1 MAKINLLPWRA
12 DRRERRKRE
21 FFSRLGLAAVVA
33 ILLVLLWWL
42 WMNARIAHQESN
54 NNYLRDQIK
63 QQQAKIVEIDNLQK
77 VKDRLLARKKIIEKL
92 QSSRSQMVHLFDEI
106 VKTIPSGA
114 RLTSLKE
121 VENGDTDTLTLDG
134 VAQSNSTVAEYMKNI
149 QASPWM
155 GPAKLVQT
163 QNTHGDANTP
173 YTFELVVTLGTP
185 KSSADADGGQPAPA
199 GSTTAPAAAVSTA
212 AAPAVA
218 LPTSSAPASLPNVGA
233 PAASAPA
240 ALPGTSTAVEPAPLP
255 SAAKPSPA
263 HAAVN
268 AAPHAAA
275 PSHNGGAKS

>member
-21 FFSRLGLAAVVA
+21 FFSRLGLVAVVA
-33 ILLVLLWWL
+33 VLLVLLWWL

-63 QQQAKIVEIDNLQK
+63 QQQAKITEIDNLQK
-77 VKDRLLARKKIIEKL
+77 VKDRLLARKKIIEQL

-106 VKTIPSGA
+106 VKSIPSGA
-114 RLTSLKE
+114 RLTGLKQQ
-121 VENGDTDTLTLDG
+121 GDQLTLDG
-134 VAQSNSTVAEYMKNI
+134 VAQSNSTVAQYMKNI

-185 KSSADADGGQPAPA
+185 KSSADANGAQPASADSTATPA
-199 GSTTAPAAAVSTA
+199 DASSAA

-218 LPTSSAPASLPNVGA
+218 LPTSSAPAMLPSVGAA
-233 PAASAPA
+233 PAASSPA
-240 ALPGTSTAVEPAPLP
+240 ASAAAEPAPLP
-255 SAAKPSPA
+255 SAPKPSAPA
-263 HAAVN
+263 HAAAS